1 MSRCPGVAIVDIVLR
16 SEPLEVVEAAV
27 DAE

>member
-1 MSRCPGVAIVDIVLR
+1 VSGGGIVDIVLR
-16 SEPLEVVEAAV
+16 SEPLEVVEVAV